1 MKKFNKIMS
10 VLLVLVAVVA
20 FVAPVF
26 AEKTA
31 SPITTDLSAIGEES
45 ITSMDSAVGKGWNT
59 IKLILQVCAI
69 GAIVFAGVRYMFA
82 SADQKADIKKSMG
95 VLAIGA
101 ALVFGATFII
111 DFIVTITGEI
121 SGQGTVK

>member
-10 VLLVLVAVVA
+10 VLLILVAVVA

-31 SPITTDLSAIGEES
+31 SPIDTTLPDNMSKES
-45 ITSMDSAVGKGWNT
+45 ITTVDTAVGTAWNT
-59 IKLILQVCAI
+59 IKLILQICAI
-69 GAIVFAGVRYMFA
+69 GAVVFAGVRYMFA

-95 VLAIGA
+95 ILAIGA

-111 DFIVTITGEI
+111 DFIRDVATQITR
-121 SGQGTVK
+121 K

>member
-1 MKKFNKIMS
+1 MRKFNKIMS

-26 AEKTA
+26 A
-31 SPITTDLSAIGEES
+31 SNQIITTDIPNTVGNQSIGS
-45 ITSMDSAVGKGWNT
+45 VDQAVGKAWNT
-59 IKLILQVCAI
+59 IKLILQICAI
-69 GAIVFAGVRYMFA
+69 AAVVFAGVRYMFA

-95 VLAIGA
+95 ILAIGA

-111 DFIVTITGEI
+111 DFIVTVTEQITG
-121 SGQGTVK
+121 

>member
-26 AEKTA
+26 ADQI
-31 SPITTDLSAIGEES
+31 ITTDLSAISDDG
-45 ITSMDSAVGKGWNT
+45 IDSMNDAVGKAWNT

-69 GAIVFAGVRYMFA
+69 GAIVLAGVRYMFA

-95 VLAIGA
+95 ILAIGA

-111 DFIVTITGEI
+111 DFIVTVTGEI
-121 SGQGTVK
+121 TGK